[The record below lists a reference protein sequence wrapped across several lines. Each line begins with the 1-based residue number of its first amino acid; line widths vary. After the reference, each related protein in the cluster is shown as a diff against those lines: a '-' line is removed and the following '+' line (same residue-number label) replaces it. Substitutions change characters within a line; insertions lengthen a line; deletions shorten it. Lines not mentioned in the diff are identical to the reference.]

1 MIKSKENLQYYLE
14 QDRLALYEERIT
26 PNFFKDEIWKW
37 EILLRKNEYVTN
49 CLTSKIYLPYKVW
62 IKWRFYNL
70 SVKLGFSIPMNC
82 FGPDLSI
89 AHYGTIVVGN
99 AKVGKNCRIQEGVN
113 IGATGGGILRRRLAT
128 MFL

>member
-14 QDRLALYEERIT
+14 QDRLALYEERIK

-70 SVKLGFSIPMNC
+70 SVKLGFSIPMN
-82 FGPDLSI
+82 
-89 AHYGTIVVGN
+89 
-99 AKVGKNCRIQEGVN
+99 
-113 IGATGGGILRRRLAT
+113 
-128 MFL
+128 